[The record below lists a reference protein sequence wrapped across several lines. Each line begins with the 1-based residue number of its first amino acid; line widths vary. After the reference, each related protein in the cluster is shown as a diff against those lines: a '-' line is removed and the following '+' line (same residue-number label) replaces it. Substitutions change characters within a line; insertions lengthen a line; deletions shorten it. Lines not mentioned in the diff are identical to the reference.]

1 MESRLILG
9 MECAGIG
16 CTSRLAL
23 LLMRYAVRL
32 IAAIWIGGKIEVAPW
47 MSRCLE
53 VEVEDGTKAGWEIE
67 DASAGRGV

>member
-16 CTSRLAL
+16 CTGRLAL
-23 LLMRYAVRL
+23 PVMRYAVRL
-32 IAAIWIGGKIEVAPW
+32 IAAIWIGGEIEVAPW

-53 VEVEDGTKAGWEIE
+53 VEV
-67 DASAGRGV
+67 